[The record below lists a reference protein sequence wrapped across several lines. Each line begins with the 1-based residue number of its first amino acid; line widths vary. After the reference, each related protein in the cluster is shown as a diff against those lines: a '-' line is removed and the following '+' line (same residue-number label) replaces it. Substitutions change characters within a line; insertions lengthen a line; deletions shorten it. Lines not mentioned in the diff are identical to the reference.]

1 MFTIIAAVGK
11 NLELGKNGGLIWHL
25 PNDLKFFKE
34 KTTGHKVFMGR
45 NTYLSLPKK
54 LPNREHFV
62 LTDVEIGNSE
72 GINIVT
78 NLDEFVS
85 KYKDTDEEIFVIG
98 GAMVYKEMLPYATKM
113 YLTEVNAECKDA
125 SVYFPAFNP
134 NDYLRVELYDNED
147 GSIKYKH
154 VEYIRK
160 NK

>member
-11 NLELGKNGGLIWHL
+11 NLELGKNGDLIWHL

-62 LTDVEIGNSE
+62 LTDVEIENTE

-98 GAMVYKEMLPYATKM
+98 GAMVYQQMLQYSKKM
-113 YLTEVNAECKDA
+113 YLTEVDAECKDA

-160 NK
+160 DK